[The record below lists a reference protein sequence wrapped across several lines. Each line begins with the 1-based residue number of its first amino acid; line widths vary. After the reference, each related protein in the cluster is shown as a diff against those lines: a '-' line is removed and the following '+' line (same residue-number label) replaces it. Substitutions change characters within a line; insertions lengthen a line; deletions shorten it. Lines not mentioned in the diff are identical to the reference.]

1 MPRAILC
8 RVSDVEFDLQDQLDA
23 VRETLLEGEQL
34 YAVYDGKGRGTGF
47 LGLTDVR
54 VVLQDESYVGGNIA
68 LTSIPYKHVQS
79 VSMVSN
85 RSFLGGF
92 VEASTLAIATSGH
105 TYEVELRGHDKAKHA
120 HDLILHFAA
129 RG

>member
-1 MPRAILC
+1 MT
-8 RVSDVEFDLQDQLDA
+8 DVQFDLQDQLDA
-23 VRETLLEGEQL
+23 VRETLLEGEEL

-47 LGLTDVR
+47 VGLTDVR
-54 VVLQDESYVGGNIA
+54 VILQDESYVGGNIA
-68 LTSIPYKHVQS
+68 LTSIPYKHVHT

-85 RSFLGGF
+85 KSFLGGF
-92 VEASTLAIATSGH
+92 VEASTLAIGTSGH

-120 HDLILHFAA
+120 HDLILHFTA